1 MSLHHFK
8 YIGKRQIAANAAS
21 SFGKPR
27 TVKAM
32 TLPARMAPPDFSNDG
47 PAATSTLQP
56 HNTVTRENLVEND
69 SGKVYQALLEA
80 NMATEVGLIALDCLG
95 LFCIHFKVR
104 LICSYGFSV
113 YNAIFRMLTQTIRC
127 RIFF

>member
-21 SFGKPR
+21 IGKPR

-32 TLPARMAPPDFSNDG
+32 TLPARMAPPDFTTDS
-47 PAATSTLQP
+47 PATTSTLQP

-69 SGKVYQALLEA
+69 SGKVYQILLEA

-95 LFCIHFKVR
+95 LFCIHFKVI
-104 LICSYGFSV
+104 ICLFDDIICV
-113 YNAIFRMLTQTIRC
+113 
-127 RIFF
+127 

>member
-1 MSLHHFK
+1 MSLVFHTRFYMNNLFSFIFRMSLHHFK

-21 SFGKPR
+21 NVGKPR

-32 TLPARMAPPDFSNDG
+32 TLPARMAPPDFTTES
-47 PAATSTLQP
+47 PAISTLQP

-69 SGKVYQALLEA
+69 SSKVYQALLEA

-95 LFCIHFKVR
+95 LFCIHFKV
-104 LICSYGFSV
+104 IMF
-113 YNAIFRMLTQTIRC
+113 IM
-127 RIFF
+127 